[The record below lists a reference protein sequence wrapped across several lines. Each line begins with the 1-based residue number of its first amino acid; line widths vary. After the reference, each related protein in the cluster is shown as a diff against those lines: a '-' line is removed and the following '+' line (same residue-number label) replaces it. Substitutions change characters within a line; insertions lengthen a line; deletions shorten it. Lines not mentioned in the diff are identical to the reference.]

1 MTTKARR
8 ERRGTAKRWFSSSQA
23 ARYLG
28 VSVDTIRDLDE
39 SGELQAERTK
49 GGHRRFSREK
59 LDAYLGKKKKKRG
72 RNVRPEV
79 GARRRPPRPSFPQP
93 IPGPPDDD
101 QGNLEPMDWG

>member
-59 LDAYLGKKKKKRG
+59 LDAYLGKTQRG
-72 RNVRPEV
+72 RNVRPEAV
-79 GARRRPPRPSFPQP
+79 S
-93 IPGPPDDD
+93 GPPAHPPSPA
-101 QGNLEPMDWG
+101 QTVSSTPLTLNLYTL